1 MLVCAGHLYI
11 IAKVEIFNLDMLTPA
26 LDHLYGQ
33 GNAQWE
39 LVGSMIHIIAETDL
53 TGLREKIA
61 ELGLTFTWEQ
71 FVSRE
76 LD

>member
-26 LDHLYGQ
+26 LDRLYGQ

-39 LVGSMIHIIAETDL
+39 LVGSMIHITAETDL

-71 FVSRE
+71 FVARE